1 MRQRLFF
8 WLRNISILLFLSSCA
23 TGSTLVEKNI
33 IKPGMTKGDL
43 DFVLAYRS
51 FLDQV
56 NIPTGYRE
64 YFSNERKEI
73 LAPDKAD
80 KDIYYVFRNVYQPV
94 KCGWLMCNSGDG
106 ILDKTFSNY
115 SDAVNYVTGVK
126 KKPKQT
132 ITIEEN
138 GQVAEIPVN
147 SKKGTVFSDLS
158 GLIESFKSGKIS
170 REEFEER
177 KKQILDE

>member
-1 MRQRLFF
+1 MRQRLSF
-8 WLRNISILLFLSSCA
+8 WLKKVSILLFLSSCA
-23 TGSTLVEKNI
+23 TGSSLVERNI

-126 KKPKQT
+126 KEPKQT

-147 SKKGTVFSDLS
+147 SKKGTVVSDLS

-170 REEFEER
+170 REDFEER